1 MTNQAP
7 VRAGPLARL
16 KQFAPLILIL
26 AVLIAAVV
34 SGATGYLSLDSL
46 RTHAA
51 TLQAYAAVHPV
62 LSIGLFIL
70 VYVVCT
76 AASVPGASL
85 LTLAGGFIFGTW
97 IGGAATVVGA
107 TLGAVVIFLAAKSA
121 FGQSLR
127 ERAMGSGGALARISE
142 GVRQNAFSA
151 ILSLRLIPA
160 VPFWLLNVGAGI
172 ADAPLGAYA
181 LATFLGIMPAT
192 FIYSGIGHGLGRV
205 FEAGGTPDLSV
216 LYQPH
221 VLVPL
226 VGLGLLSLAP
236 ILVRRLRR
244 KAV

>member
-1 MTNQAP
+1 MTNHAP

-85 LTLAGGFIFGTW
+85 LTLAGGFIFGPW

-107 TLGAVVIFLAAKSA
+107 TL
-121 FGQSLR
+121 
-127 ERAMGSGGALARISE
+127 GSGGALARISE